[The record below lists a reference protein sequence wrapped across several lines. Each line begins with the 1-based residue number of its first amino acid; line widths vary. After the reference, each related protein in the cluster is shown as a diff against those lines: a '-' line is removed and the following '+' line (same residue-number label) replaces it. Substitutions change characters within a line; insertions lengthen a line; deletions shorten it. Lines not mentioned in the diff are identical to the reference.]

1 MKPIIS
7 ILVILIV
14 CVGGWKLFEYWEK
27 TDQDQ
32 EVTKRAD
39 DGADIRENDLPGMP
53 YQLEPNYAKA
63 RQKGVAGLKEFL
75 DAYGK
80 APKFQDPRKAW
91 VELDYAVLI
100 AGSDPVEAKKIFL
113 DVKSRIRTNA
123 PIYRRIRAMSKTFE

>member
-1 MKPIIS
+1 MKPLIT

-14 CVGGWKLFEYWEK
+14 FVGGWKLFDYWEK
-27 TDQDQ
+27 TDRDQ
-32 EVTKRAD
+32 EVTKRAE
-39 DGADIRENDLPGMP
+39 DGADIKDYELPGMP
-53 YQLEPNYAKA
+53 YQLEPKYAQA
-63 RQKGVAGLKEFL
+63 RQKGAAGLKEFL

-100 AGSDPVEAKKIFL
+100 AGSDPVEAKKIFI